1 MSASW
6 TEWTE
11 ERKEKP
17 AMIREAYQQAAQFFV
32 DTVAQ
37 VRDSQWEQVGLGEW
51 TIRALVGHTNRA
63 LLTVETYLATPA
75 TTAELQC
82 PVEYFLRAA
91 AALADPAAVAARGR
105 EAGKALG
112 AEPLRAVRT
121 TAQRVLQRVEAAADA
136 TLLQT
141 PVGGMRLLDYLPTR
155 VFELTI
161 HTLDLATAAAL
172 AATPPEAAARVTSAL
187 VVELALSGRKIAPLL
202 RATTGRGPLPTGFSV
217 L

>member
-1 MSASW
+1 
-6 TEWTE
+6 
-11 ERKEKP
+11 
-17 AMIREAYQQAAQFFV
+17 MIREAYQQAAQFFV

-37 VRDSQWEQVGLGEW
+37 VQDTQWEQIGLGEW
-51 TIRALVGHTNRA
+51 TVRDLVGHTNRA

-75 TTAELQC
+75 TTAELQR

-91 AALADPAAVAARGR
+91 TALGDPAAVAARGR

-112 AEPLRAVRT
+112 AAPLATVRH
-121 TAQRVLQRVEAAADA
+121 TAQRVLQQVDVASDAA
-136 TLLQT
+136 LLKT

-161 HTLDLATAAAL
+161 HTLDLASAAAL
-172 AATPPEAAARVTSAL
+172 AMTPPEAAARVTGAL
-187 VVELALSGRKIAPLL
+187 VVELALSGKKIAPLL
-202 RATTGRGPLPTGFSV
+202 RTATGRGPLPIGFSV

>member
-1 MSASW
+1 
-6 TEWTE
+6 
-11 ERKEKP
+11 
-17 AMIREAYQQAAQFFV
+17 MIREAYQQAAQFFV

-37 VRDSQWEQVGLGEW
+37 VQDTQWHQIALGEW
-51 TIRALVGHTNRA
+51 TVRDLVGHTNRA

-75 TTAELQC
+75 TTAELQR

-91 AALADPAAVAARGR
+91 ASLGDPAAVAARGR
-105 EAGKALG
+105 DAGKALG
-112 AEPLRAVRT
+112 AEPLATVRD
-121 TAQRVLQRVEAAADA
+121 TAQRVLQRVKTVADT

-155 VFELTI
+155 IFELTI

-172 AATPPEAAARVTSAL
+172 AVTPPEAAARVTSTL
-187 VVELALSGRKIAPLL
+187 VVEMALSGGKIAPLL
-202 RATTGRGPLPTGFSV
+202 RATTGRGPLPAGFSV